1 MYPQYSQDILPIGLV
16 GKIQWADTVTVKV
29 GAEQGSGRKPLPISG
44 SWFCFCPSYFTCN
57 ILILSTCCCR
67 LHYFRRLRSWI
78 VFSFPNV
85 VQRLITSRSSPLH
98 GIICLLTAHDL
109 ISHDS
114 FGERWPYLSAL
125 RWGKVK
131 LLKYDE
137 RKKSLEYLNTKN
149 WQVACGRAPPRYVTW
164 DDDLYTYTPTTNDFL
179 LRYYG
184 PTIRVTAGMLSL
196 SQLRL
201 HHGWKPILSSVSA
214 TPGKDD
220 STVGVKN
227 SLLWGILDHEPAAA
241 RT

>member
-29 GAEQGSGRKPLPISG
+29 GAEQGSGRKPLSISG
-44 SWFCFCPSYFTCN
+44 SWFCFCPRYFTCN

-98 GIICLLTAHDL
+98 GIIRLLTAHDL

-114 FGERWPYLSAL
+114 FGERWPYLPAL

-137 RKKSLEYLNTKN
+137 REKSLEFLNTKKLASGL
-149 WQVACGRAPPRYVTW
+149 WPSPPKICHLGWRPIHIH
-164 DDDLYTYTPTTNDFL
+164 TYYQWFP
-179 LRYYG
+179 
-184 PTIRVTAGMLSL
+184 PA
-196 SQLRL
+196 
-201 HHGWKPILSSVSA
+201 
-214 TPGKDD
+214 
-220 STVGVKN
+220 
-227 SLLWGILDHEPAAA
+227 LLWTNNKGHCWNAVSITTSSPPWLETDSIISQCHTRE
-241 RT
+241 RWQYCGC